1 MAGAKSIGLAKR
13 LWIVALAV
21 LALGAGFYFAR
32 RSGSD
37 YTSYSNDFN
46 VYYFAARE
54 IIAGRDPYTNSL
66 GPSTTYLYP
75 PLLAQALATLALLPL
90 PVAAYL
96 WFLVSAASLAAAA
109 AMSAK
114 LATDQMASRI
124 EHPDMPQSDSIRP
137 GLVAI
142 LAVAVLIRFALDTF
156 DTGQVNAILVALSV
170 AHVYLFA
177 RGRKAGS
184 ALALAVAT
192 AIKLSPALLILYH
205 LSRGRIKFA
214 ALCSVVIAAVMFGS
228 FAALGR
234 GAGGS
239 AQVFYGRTIQ
249 NKQGFDLAYAGNQSL
264 RGAAGRLINESG
276 ESARSPFSLVS
287 FVASTVLLL
296 IAILASRFSGSEI
309 AAAAPFFSCMVLI
322 SPLAWKNHY
331 LTLLFPIAVLAGII
345 AAPGQGRPQRRLSLC
360 ALMLSFVLLNLT
372 SPRVIGLYV
381 AEWAD
386 AHSLVTVGALAV
398 FAATAYIQGRIRN
411 RTVSSGGEREL
422 ERRRRT

>member
-54 IIAGRDPYTNSL
+54 IIGGRDPYTNSL

-75 PLLAQALATLALLPL
+75 PLLAQALAPLALLPL
-90 PVAAYL
+90 PVVAYV

-114 LATDQMASRI
+114 LVTGETARPI
-124 EHPDMPQSDSIRP
+124 EYAGRTQSESARP
-137 GLVAI
+137 WLVWV

-156 DTGQVNAILVALSV
+156 DMGQVNAVVVALSV
-170 AHVYLFA
+170 AHLYLLG
-177 RGRKAGS
+177 RGRRTGS
-184 ALALAVAT
+184 AIALAVAT
-192 AIKLSPALLILYH
+192 AIKLSPALLVLYH

-214 ALCSVVIAAVMFGS
+214 ALCSILIAAVMFGS

-234 GAGGS
+234 GASSS

-264 RGAAGRLINESG
+264 RGAAGRLMNESG

-287 FVASTVLLL
+287 F
-296 IAILASRFSGSEI
+296 
-309 AAAAPFFSCMVLI
+309 
-322 SPLAWKNHY
+322 
-331 LTLLFPIAVLAGII
+331 
-345 AAPGQGRPQRRLSLC
+345 
-360 ALMLSFVLLNLT
+360 
-372 SPRVIGLYV
+372 
-381 AEWAD
+381 
-386 AHSLVTVGALAV
+386 
-398 FAATAYIQGRIRN
+398 
-411 RTVSSGGEREL
+411 
-422 ERRRRT
+422 